1 MSDIVVELPKRI
13 LYMDECIAVVS
24 KKIGEICENNAADLK
39 LSLIENMRN
48 DLETLAIQM
57 LSKVEV
63 ETSLINS
70 VTQILDKQIDNGLVI
85 KQKTRNTN
93 S

>member
-1 MSDIVVELPKRI
+1 MPPIFNLKKMKAEI
-13 LYMDECIAVVS
+13 LINGQGQVKV
-24 KKIGEICENNAADLK
+24 ILICEN
-39 LSLIENMRN
+39 E
-48 DLETLAIQM
+48 LEILAVQM

-63 ETSLINS
+63 ETNLINS
-70 VTQILDKQIDNGLVI
+70 VTQILDKQVDNGLVI

>member
-1 MSDIVVELPKRI
+1 MKAEIVINEKGQVKII
-13 LYMDECIAVVS
+13 LV
-24 KKIGEICENNAADLK
+24 CESA
-39 LSLIENMRN
+39 
-48 DLETLAIQM
+48 LETLAIQM
-57 LSKVEV
+57 LSKVDV

>member
-1 MSDIVVELPKRI
+1 MKAEILINGQGQVKIILITENEL
-13 LYMDECIAVVS
+13 
-24 KKIGEICENNAADLK
+24 EI
-39 LSLIENMRN
+39 
-48 DLETLAIQM
+48 LAIQM

-70 VTQILDKQIDNGLVI
+70 VTQLLDKQIDNGLVI
-85 KQKTRNTN
+85 KQKSRNIN

>member
-1 MSDIVVELPKRI
+1 MKAEI
-13 LYMDECIAVVS
+13 LINDKGQVKVIL
-24 KKIGEICENNAADLK
+24 ICEN
-39 LSLIENMRN
+39 E
-48 DLETLAIQM
+48 LETLAVTT

-70 VTQILDKQIDNGLVI
+70 ATQILDKQIDNGLVI
-85 KQKTRNTN
+85 KQKSRNTN

>member
-1 MSDIVVELPKRI
+1 MKAEI
-13 LYMDECIAVVS
+13 LINGQGQVKV
-24 KKIGEICENNAADLK
+24 ILICEN
-39 LSLIENMRN
+39 E
-48 DLETLAIQM
+48 LEILAVQM

-63 ETSLINS
+63 ETNLINS
-70 VTQILDKQIDNGLVI
+70 VTQILDKQVDNGLVI

>member
-1 MSDIVVELPKRI
+1 MQGIIAPNFNLKKMKAEILINGQGQVKIILITENEL
-13 LYMDECIAVVS
+13 
-24 KKIGEICENNAADLK
+24 EI
-39 LSLIENMRN
+39 
-48 DLETLAIQM
+48 LAIQM

-70 VTQILDKQIDNGLVI
+70 VTQLLDKQIDNGLVI
-85 KQKTRNTN
+85 KQKSRNIN